1 MLARIRQFLAP
12 PVFEDDEDK
21 TRVANLLN
29 VVLLTILPTTVLGSA
44 AILVMEPG
52 ELAFNLVFGA
62 VLTALIVGLW
72 AFMRRGYIRE
82 VSVLISI
89 GLWASITVLAYTGG
103 EMSDAALSG
112 YFLVIAISSLL
123 LGGRAALIF
132 GLLSILAAS
141 LGVLYASI
149 IGMRTSRVS
158 VVSVELIS
166 LAITLG
172 ATALLLRSAVQS
184 INNALER
191 ARTNEHALAESNF
204 ELQAIRASLERRVA
218 DRTRDLERRAVQLRA
233 AAMVARDA
241 ASAHEMDELLD
252 RAVNLIR
259 DRFGLYHAGIF
270 LVDDQGEYAVLQ
282 AATGEAGRQMLAHG
296 HRLKVGEVSVIGYV
310 TGQGEPRIALDVGSE
325 ADRNPKNPKDVV
337 HFQNPF
343 LPETRSEMALPLRVG
358 ERVIGALDVQSREV
372 AAFDDDDIA
381 ALEAMADQLAVAIEN
396 ARLLNEMQETVRE
409 LEIASGQYTRESW
422 RATTQG
428 ANSLRGYRYRR
439 LGVEPVAGQ
448 SPEAR
453 QAWLQGSPVITPA
466 HGFRSALEGGDD
478 ERGSESAG
486 SESAR
491 SESAR
496 SESEESGDIVSTLA
510 VPMKLRGQV
519 VGVLNLRFE
528 DEPISSETVSL
539 VEEVA
544 NRLALALE
552 NVRLLEETRERAE
565 QERIVANITAR
576 VRASMDPETIL
587 QTAVRELG
595 AALGTSRAF
604 VRMGGKVDKANDQ

>member
-21 TRVANLLN
+21 TRVASLLN

-52 ELAFNLVFGA
+52 EVAFNLVFGA

-72 AFMRRGYIRE
+72 FFMRRGYVRE
-82 VSVLISI
+82 VSMLIST
-89 GLWASITVLAYTGG
+89 GLWASVTILAYTGG

-112 YFLVIAISSLL
+112 YFLVIAISGLL

-149 IGMRTSRVS
+149 AGIRTSRIS
-158 VVSVELIS
+158 VAYVELIS
-166 LAITLG
+166 LTITLG

-184 INNALER
+184 INDALER
-191 ARTNEHALAESNF
+191 ARKNEHAVAESNF

-233 AAMVARDA
+233 AAIVARDA
-241 ASAHEMDELLD
+241 ASAHELGELLN

-259 DRFGLYHAGIF
+259 DRFGFYHAGIF

-282 AATGEAGRQMLAHG
+282 AATGEAGRQMLAQG
-296 HRLKVGEVSVIGYV
+296 HRLKVGEVGVVGYV
-310 TGQGEPRIALDVGSE
+310 TRHGEPRIALDVG
-325 ADRNPKNPKDVV
+325 ADAV

-372 AAFDDDDIA
+372 AAFDEDDVA
-381 ALEAMADQLAVAIEN
+381 VLEAMADQLAVAIEN
-396 ARLLNEMQETVRE
+396 ARLLNEMQETVRQ

-422 RATTQG
+422 RATSQG
-428 ANSLRGYRYRR
+428 AESLRGYRYRR

-453 QAWLQGSPVITPA
+453 QAWLQGSPVVNPA
-466 HGFRSALEGGDD
+466 QGFRSTLEVGG
-478 ERGSESAG
+478 GSADRNP
-486 SESAR
+486 SEQNPSDR
-491 SESAR
+491 NSRNPGILS
-496 SESEESGDIVSTLA
+496 
-510 VPMKLRGQV
+510 LRWPC
-519 VGVLNLRFE
+519 R
-528 DEPISSETVSL
+528 
-539 VEEVA
+539 
-544 NRLALALE
+544 
-552 NVRLLEETRERAE
+552 
-565 QERIVANITAR
+565 
-576 VRASMDPETIL
+576 
-587 QTAVRELG
+587 
-595 AALGTSRAF
+595 
-604 VRMGGKVDKANDQ
+604 